1 MRALIVVSTVLLTAC
16 GGDGLA
22 RGESEPACTSVG
34 HAQRAA
40 SRIDKQYEEL
50 RQRTVASPTE
60 KNQQKLAEAA
70 SEAAA
75 ANAARDATEA
85 EWAAGRCP
93 PR

>member
-1 MRALIVVSTVLLTAC
+1 MA
-16 GGDGLA
+16 
-22 RGESEPACTSVG
+22 

-70 SEAAA
+70 SETAV
-75 ANAARDATEA
+75 ANSARDAAEA
-85 EWAAGRCP
+85 EWATGHCP